1 MKEKRVKILFSLFF
15 LGIILLFARSF
26 QLQILNWNKYTMEVQ
41 ELSTRIVKDS
51 PKRGN
56 IYDRNGN
63 LLAWNQRIYNLTNL
77 GGTLSEETEA
87 ELYQVLKGVVD
98 NPYTVIDKLNFQK
111 RVNLEI
117 NSVTAQKIANIDK
130 NLQVEERYIR
140 KYAHESLYHVLGYV
154 DNEGT
159 PRSGLE
165 LVFDKKLQGQ
175 PGYKMINIAT
185 NESVSPTIANAHS
198 INGNN
203 IYLTLD
209 LDLQIKAYNYLK
221 ENNYNGSVIISEPKT
236 GEILVFVSYPSVDPN
251 LFAQGMSN
259 LEFQR
264 ILNDNNM
271 PLLNRATSALYPPG
285 SIIKPFVAYAALEG
299 GISPQATINSTGR
312 YDLKNSQGNIIAS
325 YYDWYTLG
333 HGETDLVKSLRAS
346 VNSYYYWLGE
356 KLGID
361 YLNSVADR
369 FDITSKTGIEI
380 PNEKAGIFPDPEWKY
395 EKFDTIWYPGET
407 LLTYIGQGYV
417 TMTPLQIL
425 RIYNILAIEGEYYQ
439 FSLFKKE
446 EDAFGN
452 IINKNVPLLRDSY
465 EMNTEYLKYIY
476 KGMIEVTSFSG
487 PPGEEGTAYQ
497 SFSDFPITVA
507 GKTGTAEVGG
517 GKPAHSWFAGFLPA
531 NNPQYSIVVIIENG
545 GMGSTGAA
553 PIAREILDDLVE
565 KYHIQ

>member
-1 MKEKRVKILFSLFF
+1 MKEKRAKILFFLFF
-15 LGIILLFARSF
+15 LGFVLLFARSF
-26 QLQILNWNKYTMEVQ
+26 QLQIVNWDKYTLEVQ

-87 ELYQVLKGVVD
+87 ELYQVLKEVVD
-98 NPYTVIDKLNFQK
+98 NPYTIIDKLNFQK

-130 NLQVEERYIR
+130 NLQVEERYVR
-140 KYAHESLYHVLGYV
+140 RYAHESLYHVLGYV

-159 PRSGLE
+159 PRAGLE
-165 LVFDKKLQGQ
+165 LVFDEELQGQ
-175 PGYKMINIAT
+175 PGYQMINIAT
-185 NESVSPTIANAHS
+185 NESVSPLIANAHS

-221 ENNYNGSVIISEPKT
+221 ENNYNGSVIISDPKT
-236 GEILVFVSYPSVDPN
+236 GEILVFVSHPSVDPN

-285 SIIKPFVAYAALEG
+285 SIIKPFVAYAALEVG
-299 GISPQATINSTGR
+299 VSPQATINSTGR
-312 YDLKNSQGNIIAS
+312 YDLKNSQGNVIAS

-333 HGETDLVKSLRAS
+333 HGETNLVKSLRAS

-356 KLGID
+356 NLGID
-361 YLNSVADR
+361 YLKSVADR

-380 PNEKAGIFPDPEWKY
+380 PNEKVGIFPDPQWKD

-425 RIYNILAIEGEYYQ
+425 RIYNILATEGEYYQ
-439 FSLFKKE
+439 FSLFKRE
-446 EDAFGN
+446 EDIFGN
-452 IINKNVPLLRDSY
+452 IINKNAPLLRDSY
-465 EMNTEYLKYIY
+465 EMNEEHLKYIY
-476 KGMIEVTSFSG
+476 EGMVEVTSFSG

-497 SFSDFPITVA
+497 SFGDFPITIA

-531 NNPQYSIVVIIENG
+531 DDPQYSIVVIIENG
-545 GMGSTGAA
+545 GMGSTAAA